1 VLAAIV
7 VGGAIGTQ
15 QPLQSA
21 NFARVADELGIR
33 AVNGGDKLAE
43 LEERGKLE
51 LERGASSGA
60 APPNDQ
66 R

>member
-1 VLAAIV
+1 
-7 VGGAIGTQ
+7 
-15 QPLQSA
+15 
-21 NFARVADELGIR
+21 VADELGIR

>member
-1 VLAAIV
+1 
-7 VGGAIGTQ
+7 
-15 QPLQSA
+15 
-21 NFARVADELGIR
+21 VADELGIR

-51 LERGASSGA
+51 LERGAPSAA